1 VRRRLALV
9 ALAGAI
15 GVAACREGTVVIE
28 PDPQVG
34 DRASYRYEIEAQ
46 VTSRL
51 EGAEPT
57 TEDISTELLVD
68 QEVVAITPDGVQAS
82 VTLRRDGLSAR
93 DAQVVLDAS
102 GGLRAVELV
111 EGLPSD
117 VLGAAQL
124 GALFPPISAPPPG
137 PLAPGARWTIDEG
150 TLRGHGRL
158 ERLGV
163 VDGEDIAVVTTT
175 LTDAIDELVTA
186 GTSTAA
192 LAGDLRSRRSVTYDL
207 RDGALRRS
215 TARSRGDVQATIQP
229 PPGIQAA
236 PVLATISYVIEV
248 RVARLD

>member
-1 VRRRLALV
+1 MRRRLALV

-15 GVAACREGTVVIE
+15 VLGACREGTVVIE
-28 PDPQVG
+28 AEPQVG
-34 DRASYRYEIEAQ
+34 DRASYRYEIEAE

-57 TEDISTELLVD
+57 TEDISTDLLVD
-68 QEVVAITPDGVQAS
+68 QEVVAITPEGVQAT
-82 VTLRRDGLSAR
+82 VTLRRDGRAAR

-124 GALFPPISAPPPG
+124 GALFPPIAAPPPG
-137 PLAPGARWTIDEG
+137 PLEPGARWTIDEG
-150 TLRGHGRL
+150 TLRGSGRL

-163 VDGEDIAVVTTT
+163 VDGEDVAVVATT

-192 LAGDLRSRRSVTYDL
+192 IAGDLRSRRTVTYDL

-215 TARSRGDVQATIQP
+215 TARSRGDVEATIQP

-236 PVLATISYVIEV
+236 PVLATIAYVIEV
-248 RVARLD
+248 RVSRLD